1 MKKVPQRSNTLTDVR
16 SILCHMN
23 IVLEDGS
30 TADSTKASG
39 KPARL
44 NMGDDSLSPAFEAQ
58 INTLSEGDSHT
69 FTLAAIDAF
78 GESNPD
84 AVHHMDRSKFPADM
98 SLEPGVIVSF
108 GGPGGSEIPGVV
120 REVMGDSVTIDLN
133 HPLAGQVLTFELEV
147 VQVL

>member
-1 MKKVPQRSNTLTDVR
+1 MSDTR
-16 SILCHMN
+16 SIVCHMN

-44 NMGDDSLSPAFEAQ
+44 NIGDDSLSPAFEAEITNLAQ
-58 INTLSEGDSHT
+58 GDKHS
-69 FTLAAIDAF
+69 FTLQAVDAF

-84 AVHHMDRSKFPADM
+84 AIHHMDRSKFPADM

-108 GGPGGSEIPGVV
+108 GGPSGSEIPGMI
-120 REVMGDSVTIDLN
+120 REVAGDSITVDLN
-133 HPLAGQVLTFELEV
+133 HPLAGQVVTFELEV

>member
-1 MKKVPQRSNTLTDVR
+1 MSDLR

-39 KPARL
+39 KPAKL
-44 NMGDDSLSPAFEAQ
+44 NIGDETLSPAFEAQ
-58 INTLSEGDSHT
+58 IATLVEGDKHS
-69 FTLAAIDAF
+69 FTLEPGDAF

-84 AVHHMDRSKFPADM
+84 AIHHMDRSKFPADM

-108 GGPGGSEIPGVV
+108 GGPGGSEIPGIV
-120 REVMGDSVTIDLN
+120 RELAGDSVTVDLN
-133 HPLAGQVLTFELEV
+133 HPLAGRIVTFELEV

>member
-1 MKKVPQRSNTLTDVR
+1 MADTR

-39 KPARL
+39 KPAKL
-44 NMGDDSLSPAFEAQ
+44 NVGDETLSPAFEAE
-58 INTLSEGDSHT
+58 IVNLSEGDKHS
-69 FTLAAIDAF
+69 FTLQAVDAF

-84 AVHHMDRSKFPADM
+84 AIHHMDKSKFPADM

-108 GGPGGSEIPGVV
+108 GGPGGSEIPGMI
-120 REVMGDSVTIDLN
+120 REVAGDSVTVDLN
-133 HPLAGQVLTFELEV
+133 HPLAGQVVTFELEV

>member
-1 MKKVPQRSNTLTDVR
+1 MH

-30 TADSTKASG
+30 TAESTRSSG
-39 KPARL
+39 KPARF
-44 NMGDDSLSPAFEAQ
+44 NVGDESLSPAFEAEI
-58 INTLSEGDSHT
+58 INLKEGDKHN
-69 FTLAAIDAF
+69 FTLQAADTF

-84 AVHHMDRSKFPADM
+84 AVHHMDKSRFPADM
-98 SLEPGVIVSF
+98 KLEPGVIVSF
-108 GGPGGSEIPGVV
+108 AGPGGSEIPGMVRDVV
-120 REVMGDSVTIDLN
+120 GDSVTIDLN

>member
-1 MKKVPQRSNTLTDVR
+1 MSDIH

-30 TADSTKASG
+30 TAESTKAAG
-39 KPARL
+39 KPARF
-44 NMGDDSLSPAFEAQ
+44 NIGDESLSPAFEAE
-58 INTLSEGDSHT
+58 ISDLAVGDSHS
-69 FTLAAIDAF
+69 FTLQAADTF

-84 AVHHMDRSKFPADM
+84 AVHHMDKSRFPADM
-98 SLEPGVIVSF
+98 KLEAGVIVSF
-108 GGPGGSEIPGVV
+108 GGPGGSEIPGMIRDVV
-120 REVMGDSVTIDLN
+120 GDSVTVDLN